1 MRFGILRL
9 QLEQGMSHARF
20 ARTPVLAGLA
30 AVLAVV
36 TSGCSPGPDAGPSD
50 AADTTSAAR
59 VPARPAMAR
68 APEPGTAPSAKPSAA
83 KPSSA
88 PRLTVDGDGLRWFL
102 QPSGSARPIA
112 FGSPQ
117 AGVIA
122 SMEAVR
128 GVADRGTNQDC
139 GAGPVEYATWSD
151 GLSLVFQKNRFVG
164 WSLSNRAKDII
175 TTAAG
180 LGPGSTRA
188 ELESAY
194 SAAVSTTSLG
204 YEFSAGA
211 IHGVLDGGSA
221 SARITD
227 MWAGVSCS
235 AR

>member
-1 MRFGILRL
+1 
-9 QLEQGMSHARF
+9 MSHARF

-30 AVLAVV
+30 AMLALV
-36 TSGCSPGPDAGPSD
+36 TAGCGSSPDAGPSD
-50 AADTTSAAR
+50 AADTTSATR
-59 VPARPAMAR
+59 VPPRPDMAN
-68 APEPGTAPSAKPSAA
+68 APEPGTAPSAKPSAT

-102 QPSGSARPIA
+102 QPSGSARPIS

-139 GAGPVEYATWSD
+139 GAGPAEYATWSD
-151 GLSLVFQKNRFVG
+151 GLSLVFQKNRFTG
-164 WSLSNRAKDII
+164 WSLSNRAKDTV

-180 LGPGSTRA
+180 VGPGSTRA

-194 SAAVSTTSLG
+194 SATVSKTSLG

-211 IHGVLDGGSA
+211 IHGVLNGGSA

-227 MWAGVSCS
+227 VWAGVSCA

>member
-1 MRFGILRL
+1 
-9 QLEQGMSHARF
+9 MSN
-20 ARTPVLAGLA
+20 
-30 AVLAVV
+30 
-36 TSGCSPGPDAGPSD
+36 S
-50 AADTTSAAR
+50 
-59 VPARPAMAR
+59 
-68 APEPGTAPSAKPSAA
+68 PEPGTPPSAKPSTT

-139 GAGPVEYATWSD
+139 GAGPAEYATWSD
-151 GLSLVFQKNRFVG
+151 GLSLVFQKNRFIG
-164 WSLSNRAKDII
+164 WSLSNRAKGTV

-180 LGPGSTRA
+180 VGPGSTRA

-194 SAAVSTTSLG
+194 SAAVSKTSLG

-211 IHGVLDGGSA
+211 IHGVLDGSSA

-227 MWAGVSCS
+227 MWAGVSCA